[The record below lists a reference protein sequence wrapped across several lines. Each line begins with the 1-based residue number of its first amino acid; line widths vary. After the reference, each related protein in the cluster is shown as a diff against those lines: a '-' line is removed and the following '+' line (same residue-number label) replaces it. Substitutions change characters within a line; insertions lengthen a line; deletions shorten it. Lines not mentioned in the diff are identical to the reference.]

1 MPNDQRHE
9 THKTVFISYR
19 RQQSWQTARLIYSHL
34 REHEYDV
41 FMDVESID
49 SGQFDTIIRNQIAA
63 RAHFLVVLGPG
74 SMEGFDNP
82 QDWLRQ
88 EIEYAIS
95 LERNIIP
102 ILEEGF
108 KFEKITPP
116 PGRLQ
121 ELPRYNALTVPHEY
135 FDAAMQKLRER
146 YLRKPVQ
153 GSIHATPELDFSVV
167 EQRIEKTR
175 QEIARESAREDPKP
189 SPGAPSARPRGESR
203 SAEAPAGMVKVPKGP
218 FLYGD
223 DRHRETIKHDYWIGI
238 YPVTNDE
245 FRAFILAGGY
255 QNQAYWSQEGS
266 AWRTANNIQ
275 TPACWND
282 AKWNKPDHPV
292 VGVSYY
298 EAEAYA
304 TWTGKR
310 LPTEQEWEKAARG
323 TDGRIYP
330 WGDEFDKNKC
340 NSGAG
345 WFSWGQTSPVSTYP
359 NGKSPYGC
367 YDMAGNVWDWCT
379 GWYGEEKQWR
389 VIRGGSWLYFPG
401 TLRASL
407 RNGNPAVDRGNNI
420 GFRLVQ
426 DLP

>member
-1 MPNDQRHE
+1 MPSDQRPE

-19 RQQSWQTARLIYSHL
+19 RRQSWQTARLIYSHL
-34 REHEYDV
+34 RAHDYDV

-88 EIEYAIS
+88 EIEHAIS

-153 GSIHATPELDFSVV
+153 GPIQATPEREIPAV
-167 EQRIEKTR
+167 EQRLEKTR

-189 SPGAPSARPRGESR
+189 SPGAPSARPRVESR

-218 FLYGD
+218 FLYGE
-223 DRHRETIKHDYWIGI
+223 DRHRETIDHDYWIGI
-238 YPVTNDE
+238 YPVTNEE

-255 QNQAYWSQEGS
+255 ENQAYWSQEG
-266 AWRTANNIQ
+266 WRWKTEENIRIPASWNNPKFI
-275 TPACWND
+275 
-282 AKWNKPDHPV
+282 KPDHPV
-292 VGVSYY
+292 VGVSFH
-298 EAEAYA
+298 EAQAYA
-304 TWTGKR
+304 TWARKR

-340 NSGAG
+340 NSLE
-345 WFSWGQTSPVSTYP
+345 SRLDSTSPVSKYP
-359 NGKSPYGC
+359 EGVSPYGC
-367 YDMAGNVWDWCT
+367 YDMAGNVGEWCAV
-379 GWYGEEKQWR
+379 WYEQKQLPSA
-389 VIRGGSWLYFPG
+389 VRGGAWCQKSPS
-401 TLRASL
+401 LRAWRLFHIEPGGRDSSL
-407 RNGNPAVDRGNNI
+407 

-426 DLP
+426 DISE